1 VNFHQEAL
9 HNQSIQSEAEEEAKK
24 IDQIVFTKRIFY
36 KMMDYFGLGKD
47 KETLE
52 KLFWVLD
59 KDDSGEVE
67 YIEFVLGIQI
77 MKQNT
82 FKEKLVAFFDMC
94 DLDGDG
100 YVDKKLF
107 NKIMK
112 ELNLQMIGKKLGS
125 TTNVISREEFIDKI
139 YSNEFTQIFKPFNLH
154 DYFKEYESSLDIQSN
169 NMDNMA
175 RLLKAYSE
183 KEKIKEN
190 SKKYLD

>member
-1 VNFHQEAL
+1 MCRWGRPEDLLGVNAHLEAL
-9 HNQSIQSEAEEEAKK
+9 HDQSIQSEAEEEAKK

-47 KETLE
+47 KETIE

-82 FKEKLVAFFDMC
+82 FKEKLVAFFDMW

-100 YVDKKLF
+100 
-107 NKIMK
+107 
-112 ELNLQMIGKKLGS
+112 
-125 TTNVISREEFIDKI
+125 
-139 YSNEFTQIFKPFNLH
+139 
-154 DYFKEYESSLDIQSN
+154 
-169 NMDNMA
+169 
-175 RLLKAYSE
+175 
-183 KEKIKEN
+183 
-190 SKKYLD
+190 